1 MGQEAE
7 PLNPLFDIRE
17 QANAVAGQIAKAVV
31 GKADVVELLL
41 IALLANGHVI
51 LEDVPGT
58 GKTLLAKSLARTLRC
73 EFKRVQFTADLLPS
87 DITGIHYYNQQAG
100 KFELRQGPAFTNI
113 LLADELNR
121 ATPRTQ
127 SSLLECMEERQVTI
141 DGDTYPLDSP
151 FLVIAT
157 QNPIENHGTFPLPEA
172 QLDRFMM
179 KVSMGYPAL
188 EEEIEILRRFSA
200 GDPLPGLTPVLDR
213 EQLARLKSLVPEV
226 KFSDDLLRYLLAI
239 VAATR
244 QHSEIGSG
252 VSPRGSL
259 QLVKAAQARALLRGR
274 DFVLPD
280 DIKALAVPI
289 FAHRIQ
295 LKDMLMNE
303 RGRPESLIGTI
314 VDAVPV
320 PTEPALERS

>member
-1 MGQEAE
+1 MTT
-7 PLNPLFDIRE
+7 FSDIRI
-17 QANAVAGQIAKAVV
+17 QADAIAGQIASAVV
-31 GKADVVELLL
+31 GKQEVVECLL
-41 IALLANGHVI
+41 IALLASGHLI

-58 GKTLLAKSLARTLRC
+58 GKTLLAKSLAKTLRC
-73 EFKRVQFTADLLPS
+73 DFKRIQFTADLLPS
-87 DITGIHYYNQQAG
+87 DISGINFYNQQAG
-100 KFELRQGPAFTNI
+100 RFELRQGPVFTNI

-141 DGDTYPLDSP
+141 DGDTYPLAAP

-179 KVSMGYPAL
+179 RVSMGYPTP
-188 EEEIEILRRFSA
+188 EEEAEILRRFSA
-200 GDPLPGLTPVLDR
+200 RDPLPSLRPVLDR
-213 EQLARLKSLVPEV
+213 EQLARMQSLVPQV
-226 KFSDDLLRYLLAI
+226 KISDDLLRYLLAI

-244 QHSEIGSG
+244 EHPDIGSG

-274 DFVLPD
+274 DYVLPD
-280 DIKALAVPI
+280 DIKALVVPV

-295 LKDMLMNE
+295 LKDLFGAE
-303 RGRPESLIGTI
+303 RGRPERLLQSI
-314 VDAVPV
+314 VRAVPV
-320 PTEPALERS
+320 PAEPVPERS

>member
-1 MGQEAE
+1 MNTPFE
-7 PLNPLFDIRE
+7 IRE
-17 QANAVAGQIAKAVV
+17 RVDAVTGQIAAAVV
-31 GKADVVELLL
+31 GKAEVVERLL
-41 IALLANGHVI
+41 IALLASGHII

-58 GKTLLAKSLARTLRC
+58 GKTLLAKSLAKTLRC
-73 EFKRVQFTADLLPS
+73 DFKRVQFTADLLPS
-87 DITGIHYYNQQAG
+87 DITGIHFYNQQAG
-100 KFELRQGPAFTNI
+100 RFELRQGPVFTNI

-141 DGDTYPLDSP
+141 DGDTYALESP

-179 KVSMGYPAL
+179 RVSMGYPTF
-188 EEEIEILRRFSA
+188 EEETEILKRFSVR
-200 GDPLPGLTPVLDR
+200 DPLPTLQPVLDR
-213 EQLARLKSLVPEV
+213 EELARLRSFVPQV
-226 KFSDDLLRYLLAI
+226 KIGDELLRYLLSI

-244 QHSEIGSG
+244 AHPEIGSG

-259 QLVKAAQARALLRGR
+259 QLAKAAQARALLRGR

-280 DIKALAVPI
+280 DIKELAVPVL
-289 FAHRIQ
+289 AHRIQ
-295 LKDMLMNE
+295 TKDMLMSE
-303 RGRPESLIGTI
+303 RGRPERLIESI
-314 VDAVPV
+314 VRDTPV
-320 PTEPALERS
+320 PTEPVLERR

>member
-1 MGQEAE
+1 M
-7 PLNPLFDIRE
+7 NPLFDIRE

-141 DGDTYPLDSP
+141 DGDTYPLESP